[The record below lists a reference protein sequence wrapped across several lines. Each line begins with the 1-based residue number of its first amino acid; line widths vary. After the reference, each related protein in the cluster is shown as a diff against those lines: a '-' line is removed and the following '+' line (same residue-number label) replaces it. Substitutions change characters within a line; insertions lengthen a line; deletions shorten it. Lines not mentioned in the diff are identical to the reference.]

1 MIPAQAEGGE
11 EQAVQEDGTPGP
23 DEEAVPFGSL
33 HGVQEDEEDMG
44 DSRLDDSS
52 WE

>member
-11 EQAVQEDGTPGP
+11 KQAVQEDGTPGP

-33 HGVQEDEEDMG
+33 HGVQEDEG
-44 DSRLDDSS
+44 DRGDTGGLDDSS
-52 WE
+52 